1 MQQFYQHLKTGMTK
15 AQAIQKVQQDLI
27 QEKLTLKDAEALN
40 RAGSRRQIEGQPPV
54 NSLAHPYYWSPF
66 ILIGNNQ

>member
-1 MQQFYQHLKTGMTK
+1 M
-15 AQAIQKVQQDLI
+15 QKVQQDLI
-27 QEKLTLKDAEALN
+27 QEKLTLKDAETLN
-40 RAGSRRQIEGQPPV
+40 RTGGRRQIEGQLPV